1 MQHLKAAEPW
11 VAQPTARQL
20 LDVAPDIP
28 TKRHF
33 ALRLPFGYSGA
44 SPYQV
49 CLPAHKPH
57 AVWRDLDPTIQLL
70 LLKQVKGRLSER
82 DWLVL
87 VREIQ

>member
-1 MQHLKAAEPW
+1 MQILKAAEPQG
-11 VAQPTARQL
+11 AQPTARQL
-20 LDVAPDIP
+20 LGAIRDMP
-28 TKRHF
+28 TKSHF
-33 ALRLPFGYSGA
+33 ALRLPVGLSGA

-49 CLPAHKPH
+49 CLPPHKLH